1 MLLRMRKLGEVVTQS
16 PPSLKLASFKSEMS
30 SETREMSGTDARAG
44 CLRDRLPG
52 RSSKLGRKLWAVEKN
67 RQAIWAPS
75 LA

>member
-44 CLRDRLPG
+44 CLRDRLPS
-52 RSSKLGRKLWAVEKN
+52 RSSKLGRKM
-67 RQAIWAPS
+67 
-75 LA
+75 